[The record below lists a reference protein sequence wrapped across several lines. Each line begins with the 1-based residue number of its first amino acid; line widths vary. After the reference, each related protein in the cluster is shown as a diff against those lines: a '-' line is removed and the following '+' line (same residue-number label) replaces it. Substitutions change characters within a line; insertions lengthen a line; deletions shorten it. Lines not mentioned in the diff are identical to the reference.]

1 MAATVRTGLDVFV
14 KQGFSR
20 LKGRRVGLLAHQPS
34 VDRNLRH
41 ALPLMHA
48 AGVKIVALFGPEHGF
63 GGAAQDMEFV
73 LDEPA
78 TEPLTGARIYSLYAD
93 SEDSLRPTPE
103 MFEGLDVL
111 VVDLQDVGARYYTYA
126 ATMGYCLE
134 LAAQTG
140 LEVIV
145 LDRPNPL
152 GGRDQDI
159 EGPPI
164 DPGFYSFVGAF
175 DMAIRH
181 GLTLGEYARWV
192 VQHKALN
199 VKLDVVK
206 LQGWRRDMD
215 FEATGLPWVLP
226 SPNMPTVETAWIYP
240 GQCLL
245 EGTNLSEGRGTCRP
259 FELCGAPYLNGEAWA
274 KEASLHMGPG
284 FILRPT
290 VIKPTVRDHAGVE
303 CGAIQIHVT
312 DRWAARSLRL
322 STALMVAARKLSPEG
337 FGWRT
342 EPYEFVTDRL
352 AIDLLYGSARPREMI
367 EAGATTDD
375 VIASFA
381 EAEQAFMHARRP
393 ALLYV

>member
-1 MAATVRTGLDVFV
+1 MAPRVQTGLDTLV
-14 KQGFSR
+14 QEGFAR

-34 VDRNLRH
+34 VDAELRH

-48 AGVKIVALFGPEHGF
+48 AGVNLVALFGPEHGF
-63 GGAAQDMEFV
+63 GGAAQDMEPV
-73 LDEPA
+73 LGEAPVEPR
-78 TEPLTGARIYSLYAD
+78 TGARIHSLYGD
-93 SEDSLRPTPE
+93 SEASLRPTAP

-134 LAAQTG
+134 LAAETG
-140 LEVIV
+140 LEVLV

-152 GGRDQDI
+152 GGRDEDVEGANI
-159 EGPPI
+159 E
-164 DPGFYSFVGAF
+164 PGYFSFVGAY

-181 GLTLGEYARWV
+181 GFTLGEYARWV
-192 VQHKALN
+192 IDRK
-199 VKLDVVK
+199 KLDVDAHVVP
-206 LQGWRRDMD
+206 LRGWRRDMT
-215 FEATGLPWVLP
+215 FEDTGLPWVLP
-226 SPNMPTVETAWIYP
+226 SPNMPTVDTAWIYP

-259 FELCGAPYLNGEAWA
+259 FELCGAPYLDGERWA
-274 KEASLHMGPG
+274 ALAAPRVGPG
-284 FILRPT
+284 FVLRPT
-290 VIKPTVRDHAGVE
+290 VIRPTVRDWAGQD

-322 STALMVAARKLSPEG
+322 TTALLVAAQALAPDA

-342 EPYEFVTDRL
+342 EAYEFVTDRL

-367 EAGATTDD
+367 EAGGTADD
-375 VIASFA
+375 VMASFA
-381 EAEQAFMHARRP
+381 EAEEVFREVRRG
-393 ALLYV
+393 ALLY